1 MRKSEKIKQ
10 IENLFEGGPVDIF
23 KLLHF
28 LIEYG
33 QFFRKLEFRA
43 NSGECL
49 RMYKKNRTYENMFF
63 DLIDSNGD
71 IKISE
76 YEYEIEFYNRIL
88 DVPEVKKMDLISK
101 KFSINHI
108 VE

>member
-1 MRKSEKIKQ
+1 MRKNEKIKE

-23 KLLHF
+23 KIFHF

-33 QFFRKLEFRA
+33 ELYRKLEFRA
-43 NSGECL
+43 NSNETL
-49 RMYKKNRTYENMFF
+49 RFYKKNKEDEEMIFL
-63 DLIDSNGD
+63 DLTDNSGNKLISGYQVELYK
-71 IKISE
+71 KIL
-76 YEYEIEFYNRIL
+76 EI
-88 DVPEVKKMDLISK
+88 PQVKQMDLISK

>member
-1 MRKSEKIKQ
+1 MTKNEKK
-10 IENLFEGGPVDIF
+10 IEIERLFEGGPINVF

-33 QFFRKLEFRA
+33 EFYRKLEFRT
-43 NSGECL
+43 NTSECL
-49 RMYKKNRTYENMFF
+49 KIYKKNKTYEMFF

-71 IKISE
+71 IKIKE
-76 YEYEIEFYNRIL
+76 CEIKFYNQIL
-88 DVPEVKKMDLISK
+88 DIQEVKEMDLISK
-101 KFSINHI
+101 KFSINPI

>member
-1 MRKSEKIKQ
+1 MRKIEQ
-10 IENLFEGGPVDIF
+10 IEKLFERGPVDIF

-33 QFFRKLEFRA
+33 EHYRKLEFRT
-43 NSGECL
+43 NTSECL
-49 RMYKKNRTYENMFF
+49 KIYKKNKTYEMFF

-71 IKISE
+71 IKIKE
-76 YEYEIEFYNRIL
+76 CEIKFYNRIL
-88 DVPEVKKMDLISK
+88 DIPEVKKMDLISK

-108 VE
+108 LE

>member
-1 MRKSEKIKQ
+1 MRKNEKIKE

-23 KLLHF
+23 KILHF

-33 QFFRKLEFRA
+33 ELYRKLEFRA
-43 NSGECL
+43 NSNETL
-49 RMYKKNRTYENMFF
+49 RFYKKNKENEEMIFL
-63 DLIDSNGD
+63 DLTDNSGNKLISGYQVEVYK
-71 IKISE
+71 KIL
-76 YEYEIEFYNRIL
+76 EI
-88 DVPEVKKMDLISK
+88 PQVKQMDLISK

>member
-1 MRKSEKIKQ
+1 MRKNEKMKQ

-23 KLLHF
+23 KILHF

-33 QFFRKLEFRA
+33 ELYRKLEFRA

-49 RMYKKNRTYENMFF
+49 RIYKKNRTYENMFF

-71 IKISE
+71 IKIKE
-76 YEYEIEFYNRIL
+76 CEIKFYNQIL
-88 DVPEVKKMDLISK
+88 DIQEVKEIDLISK